1 MRKYRLFNSLRLSQ
15 HPLIVF
21 DILTL
26 RNPSEVLKIYLGTC
40 EEISQEHLHIRNILQ
55 KGLYL

>member
-26 RNPSEVLKIYLGTC
+26 RNPSEVLK
-40 EEISQEHLHIRNILQ
+40 NILRH
-55 KGLYL
+55 L